1 MQLERPPESRLYTFV
16 DRRREFA
23 LYFLEGQRLIH
34 DLALIH
40 PVRGAGFA
48 YFRDAVLSVQ
58 PMIALLKPGEQ
69 LGFYIDSDEPFF
81 RLKIETAQQGA
92 VRSTL
97 MPEAFS
103 EFPQALRG
111 LVRVL
116 KLFPNNRPPYQSVLD
131 VEGLPLGSIVNRVLR
146 DSYQV
151 HAAIEVSE
159 PSDQSHML
167 LQLPPLTG
175 DDWEYSPRA
184 VAERREQIADGVQ
197 QIFARGLIEAPEIAA
212 AFDEMGFQSLG
223 RRDVRFVCSCS
234 RERMVHNI
242 RLACGEQYLDLFEPH
257 QEALDITCE
266 YCKTHY
272 HVTRDDLRQAPG
284 APN

>member
-69 LGFYIDSDEPFF
+69 LGFYIDSVEPFF

-97 MPEAFS
+97 MPEAFG
-103 EFPQALRG
+103 EFPEALRG

-116 KLFPNNRPPYQSVLD
+116 KLFPNNRPPYQSVIE
-131 VEGLPLGSIVNRVLR
+131 VEGLPLRGIVNRVLR

-159 PSDQSHML
+159 PSDQSLML
-167 LQLPPLTG
+167 LQLPPLAG

-184 VAERREQIADGVQ
+184 VAERREGIAGAVQ
-197 QIFARGLIEAPEIAA
+197 EIFARGLIEASEIDA
-212 AFDEMGFQSLG
+212 AFGEMGFQSLG

-242 RLACGEQYLDLFEPH
+242 RLACGEQYLELFDPH

-272 HVTRDDLRQAPG
+272 RVTRDDLRQAPG

>member
-69 LGFYIDSDEPFF
+69 LGFYIDSVEPFF

-97 MPEAFS
+97 MPEAFA

-131 VEGLPLGSIVNRVLR
+131 VEGLPLRGIVNRVLR

-159 PSDQSHML
+159 PSDQSLML
-167 LQLPPLTG
+167 LQLPPLSG
-175 DDWEYSPRA
+175 DDWEYSPHA
-184 VAERREQIADGVQ
+184 VDVRREQIADGVQ
-197 QIFARGLIEAPEIAA
+197 RIFARGLIEAPEIDA
-212 AFDEMGFQSLG
+212 AFGDMGFQSLG
-223 RRDVRFVCSCS
+223 RRGVRFVCSCS

-242 RLACGEQYLDLFEPH
+242 RLACGEQYLDLFDPH

-272 HVTRDDLRQAPG
+272 SVTREDLRNAPG